1 MPQGYN
7 VTYEVA
13 EWLAFG
19 QSSVY
24 SEPARSTWLRW
35 YRTEYLPQALTAN
48 SAVVE
53 YYRPYVEL
61 ARENMKR
68 SINRMN
74 GPWLSKDWSSLG

>member
-1 MPQGYN
+1 M
-7 VTYEVA
+7 VS
-13 EWLAFG
+13 LG

-53 YYRPYVEL
+53 YYRPYIEL

-68 SINRMN
+68 SIDRMVDV
-74 GPWLSKDWSSLG
+74 PWLSKDWSSLG